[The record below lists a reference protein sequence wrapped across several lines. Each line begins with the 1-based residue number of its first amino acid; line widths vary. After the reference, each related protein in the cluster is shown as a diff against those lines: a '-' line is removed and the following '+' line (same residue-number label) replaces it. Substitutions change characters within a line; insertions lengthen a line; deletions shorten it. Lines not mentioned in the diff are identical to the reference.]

1 MRRKNP
7 TMIWKTYLQQ
17 TRRTQNR
24 NFLIVRLFS
33 IPTLITRKAFE
44 DMLFDR
50 FAKITFRSS
59 RRSHHHALKRKKN
72 LSIEIIYVSNID
84 NIFIL
89 LK

>member
-24 NFLIVRLFS
+24 NFLIVGLFS

-50 FAKITFRSS
+50 FAKI
-59 RRSHHHALKRKKN
+59 KRKKN